1 MADKVINVPYP
12 FDKQAEFLGDKTR
25 FKLLNCG
32 RRSSKSSM
40 MTMDAMYSAIE
51 TQGNYMIAVDTLQH
65 AKEIFWD
72 EIIYTTIPN
81 VWVKKDESE
90 LSLEFKPMHYQLPVK
105 DFWGKDIDVQ
115 HNPDLPP
122 SKIFLKGVDKGVDRL
137 RGMPLNGFYGDEVAF
152 WNCDFNAAWDKVIRP
167 SLADRV
173 GKAVLASTPDGVM
186 NHFYTFAMLA
196 QNKLEEEWAYYHFTA
211 LDNPYFDRN
220 HTGEWEKIRASY
232 ERKGKLLEW
241 RQEYLAEFSTP
252 ESLVFPNF
260 DIEMH
265 VITPA
270 SLPDLDADGFNHF
283 ITMDFGWNDPFATL
297 FVAVDKHGNWWIYD
311 EIYERHTDTTGKMV
325 LLKPKMGD
333 RYFNRIIGDSEDPTE
348 IENLRKAGLKQIK
361 PCKKSHDLNKAGVG
375 EIRAQLQPREL
386 TGKPKL
392 FISARCRNLI
402 AEMMGLSY
410 KKDKWGEQ
418 TDVIDDRMP
427 DHLIDALK
435 YLSHY
440 ITGDITAPPKAQ
452 RRYNASGRL
461 IS

>member
-1 MADKVINVPYP
+1 MSDKIINVPYP
-12 FDKQAEFLGDKTR
+12 FDKQAEVLRDKTR

-32 RRSSKSSM
+32 RRGAKSSV
-40 MTMDAMYSAIE
+40 MTQDCMYSAIE
-51 TQGNYMIAVDTLQH
+51 KQGNYMIAVDTLQH

-90 LSLEFKPMHYQLPVK
+90 LSIEFKPMRYTLPVK
-105 DFWGKDIDVQ
+105 DFWGRDIDST
-115 HNPDLPP
+115 HNPDMPP

-137 RGMPLNGFYGDEVAF
+137 RGIPLDGFYGDEVAF

-167 SLADRV
+167 ALADRI

-196 QNKLEEEWAYYHFTA
+196 QNQLEEDWAYYHWTA
-211 LDNPYFDRN
+211 LDNPYFDSN
-220 HTGEWEKIRASY
+220 NTGEWEKIRASY
-232 ERKGKLLEW
+232 ERRGKLLEW

-252 ESLVFPNF
+252 ESLVFSNF
-260 DIEMH
+260 EIDTH

-270 SLPDLDADGFNHF
+270 SMPDLEDMNHF
-283 ITMDFGWNDPFATL
+283 LTMDFGWNDPFACV
-297 FVAVDKHGNWWIYD
+297 FVAVDKYNNWWVYD
-311 EIYERHTDTTGKMV
+311 EVYERHTDTAGKMV
-325 LLKPKMGD
+325 ILKPKMGD

-361 PCKKSHDLNKAGVG
+361 GCKKSHDLNKAGIG
-375 EIRAQLQPREL
+375 EIRAQLEPRAL
-386 TGKPKL
+386 TGKPKM
-392 FISARCRNLI
+392 FISAKCRNLI
-402 AEMMGLSY
+402 SEMMGLSY
-410 KKDKWGEQ
+410 KKNKWGEQ
-418 TDVIDDRMP
+418 TDEIDDRMP

-440 ITGDITAPPKAQ
+440 ISDLVKTPPKAT
-452 RRYNASGRL
+452 RRYSPSGRL